1 MPQLPQLPAMI
12 SPPKSTEAETFGS
25 PDFQVSGVRKPRGCF
40 PVLLPRR
47 QTPLTKEQEIKGAL
61 ATEEGEA
68 VIDFPNGDLDETQ
81 VVRE

>member
-68 VIDFPNGDLDETQ
+68 VID
-81 VVRE
+81 